1 MKYTVEELLQL
12 AVRAMNKSE
21 DDHALNYLNQ
31 AYDIDEDN
39 ASVNYLLAAQFAEM
53 GLYEKALNAFGKT
66 VEIEP
71 NMHYARFQYGL
82 LQLTQNI
89 VEPSRENFEYL
100 SKQEDNPEL
109 ALFGRGLI
117 KLIEDDF
124 ENAKILLNEGKSINN
139 LNPALNGDIDKILSQ
154 INIHLS
160 GDQQDSAQTTSSS
173 QSQSSVLLSAY
184 QNNDDE

>member
-12 AVRAMNKSE
+12 AIRAMNQSQ

-31 AYDIDEDN
+31 AHEQDSDN

-53 GLYEKALNAFGKT
+53 GLYEKALASFETTLSK
-66 VEIEP
+66 EP
-71 NMHYARFQYGL
+71 NMHYARFQCGL

-89 VEPSRENFEYL
+89 IEPSRENFEYL
-100 SKQEDNPEL
+100 TQQEDNPEL

-124 ENAKILLNEGKSINN
+124 ENSKILLNEGKSINT
-139 LNPALNGDIDKILSQ
+139 LNPALNNDIDKILTQ
-154 INIHLS
+154 INIHLKGGDAES
-160 GDQQDSAQTTSSS
+160 GKAADASKG
-173 QSQSSVLLSAY
+173 QSSVFLSAY
-184 QNNDDE
+184 QNNDDD